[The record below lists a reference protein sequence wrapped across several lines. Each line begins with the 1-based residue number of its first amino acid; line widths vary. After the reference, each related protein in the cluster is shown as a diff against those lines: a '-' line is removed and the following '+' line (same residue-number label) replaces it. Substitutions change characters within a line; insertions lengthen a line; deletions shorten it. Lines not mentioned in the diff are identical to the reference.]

1 MRAVDLPPNMM
12 TADEFLAW
20 TERDPDVRLSLDDGA
35 SRPKSDVRFELH
47 AGTVI
52 AMTPERLIHAEVKAE
67 CWLALRNALRSAESM
82 CRAYID
88 GMGVRIDD
96 ATMFQP
102 DLLVRCGDALPPGT
116 REVHYPVIVVEV
128 LSPSTLSKDLGE
140 KLEAYFQL
148 SSVRHYLVIDP
159 DRQRIVHYQ
168 RHIDQESLAT
178 RIVAAGPIT
187 LDPPGIEIRLED
199 ILPSPVDGQED

>member
-1 MRAVDLPPNMM
+1 
-12 TADEFLAW
+12 
-20 TERDPDVRLSLDDGA
+20 
-35 SRPKSDVRFELH
+35 
-47 AGTVI
+47 
-52 AMTPERLIHAEVKAE
+52 
-67 CWLALRNALRSAESM
+67 M

-102 DLLVRCGDALPPGT
+102 DVLVRCGDALQPGT
-116 REVHYPVIVVEV
+116 REVHDPVIVVEV